1 MGYRSNGGI
10 VIFGPEPEMLANL
23 TALRMTQ
30 THPVPWNGEL
40 EGLRLYRD
48 GTNLVWHL
56 EYSDWKMYEFYPDV
70 KELNRIFLESE
81 HFPALSGYR
90 WRFGEDDDDVEH
102 EVFGDADICIVDKD
116 LYANFPGV
124 PFAGVH
130 PDAGE
135 FYLIADCGYSNDVD
149 STMSRAK
156 EVLQAGL
163 PANLH
168 PHIYE
173 REDELTLAAHGL
185 SREVV
190 NTLLSF
196 GEALLDD
203 NPYDEMEQPLRHAA
217 WGAIHGAE
225 WGYAGRCSKDDE
237 PKYRGRRYTDFAD
250 INLCNTVT
258 HLYQSA
264 YHDPV
269 NYPDLNQRVTP

>member
-40 EGLRLYRD
+40 EGLRLYRG

-56 EYSDWKMYEFYPDV
+56 EYSDWKMYDAYPDV
-70 KELNRIFLESE
+70 AELNRIFSESE

-102 EVFGDADICIVDKD
+102 EVFGDAADEDICIVDKD

-135 FYLIADCGYSNDVD
+135 SYLIADCSYSNDVD
-149 STMSRAK
+149 STISRAK
-156 EVLQAGL
+156 EVLRADL

-173 REDELTLAAHGL
+173 QEDGFTFAAHGL

-190 NTLLSF
+190 NMLLSF
-196 GEALLDD
+196 GKALIDD
-203 NPYDEMEQPLRHAA
+203 THD
-217 WGAIHGAE
+217 GSGAE

-237 PKYRGRRYTDFAD
+237 PKYSGRRYTNFVD
-250 INLCNTVT
+250 IALCNTVT
-258 HLYQSA
+258 HLYQTA
-264 YHDPV
+264 YHDLA
-269 NYPDLNQRVTP
+269 NYPDLNRHAEDQNQ

>member
-56 EYSDWKMYEFYPDV
+56 EYSDWKMYDAYPDV
-70 KELNRIFLESE
+70 RELNRIFLESE
-81 HFPALSGYR
+81 HFPALSGYK

-102 EVFGDADICIVDKD
+102 EVFGDAADEDICIVDKD
-116 LYANFPGV
+116 LYASFPGV
-124 PFAGVH
+124 PFEGAH

-135 FYLIADCGYSNDVD
+135 FYLIADCGYSNDFDFDFVI
-149 STMSRAK
+149 SRAK
-156 EVLQAGL
+156 EVLRAGL

-173 REDELTLAAHGL
+173 QEDGLALAAHGL

-190 NTLLSF
+190 NMLLSF
-196 GEALLDD
+196 GEALLD
-203 NPYDEMEQPLRHAA
+203 NAHDEPDP
-217 WGAIHGAE
+217 E

-237 PKYRGRRYTDFAD
+237 PKYRGRRYADFAD
-250 INLCNTVT
+250 ISLCNTVT
-258 HLYQSA
+258 HLYQTA
-264 YHDPV
+264 YHDLE
-269 NYPDLNQRVTP
+269 NYPDLNRHAEDQDQ

>member
-102 EVFGDADICIVDKD
+102 EVFGDAADEDICGVDKD
-116 LYANFPGV
+116 LCVNFSGA

-135 FYLIADCGYSNDVD
+135 FYLIANCGYFNDVD

-156 EVLQAGL
+156 EVLRANL

-168 PHIYE
+168 PHVYE
-173 REDELTLAAHGL
+173 YGSGFALAAHGL
-185 SREVV
+185 SRGAVS
-190 NTLLSF
+190 TLLLL
-196 GEALLDD
+196 GDALID
-203 NPYDEMEQPLRHAA
+203 NTYDES
-217 WGAIHGAE
+217 GVE
-225 WGYAGRCSKDDE
+225 WGHAGRCSKDDE
-237 PKYRGRRYTDFAD
+237 PKYRGRLYTDFAG
-250 INLCNTVT
+250 ISLCNTVT
-258 HLYQSA
+258 HLYQTA
-264 YHDPV
+264 YHDLA
-269 NYPDLNQRVTP
+269 NYPDLNRHAEDQNQ